1 MDQENKNPEDV
12 EYLRKLKSFA
22 KKLNKRVRYQES
34 TAWSTVDQ
42 EWDDQQFRKEREEL
56 LAILAAKI
64 LRDEEETERVWVAR
78 RAFMAEVK
86 ERRENS
92 LKK

>member
-22 KKLNKRVRYQES
+22 KKLNKRVQQQEL
-34 TAWSTVDQ
+34 DN
-42 EWDDQQFRKEREEL
+42 QQFRKEREEL
-56 LAILAAKI
+56 LAVVVAKI
-64 LRDEEETERVWVAR
+64 LRDEEETERVWAAR

-86 ERRENS
+86 KRREDS
-92 LKK
+92 LEK

>member
-12 EYLRKLKSFA
+12 KYLRKLKSFE
-22 KKLNKRVRYQES
+22 KKLSKRVQQQEL
-34 TAWSTVDQ
+34 
-42 EWDDQQFRKEREEL
+42 ENQQFRKEREEL
-56 LAILAAKI
+56 LAVLVAKV
-64 LRDEEETERVWVAR
+64 LRDEEEMKRVWAAR

-86 ERRENS
+86 KRRENS

>member
-12 EYLRKLKSFA
+12 KYLRMLKSFE
-22 KKLNKRVRYQES
+22 KKLSKRVQQQEL
-34 TAWSTVDQ
+34 DN
-42 EWDDQQFRKEREEL
+42 QQFRKEREEL
-56 LAILAAKI
+56 LAVLVAKI
-64 LRDEEETERVWVAR
+64 LRDEEEMERVWVAR

-92 LKK
+92 LEK

>member
-12 EYLRKLKSFA
+12 KYLRMLKSFA
-22 KKLNKRVRYQES
+22 KKLSKRVQQQEL
-34 TAWSTVDQ
+34 DN
-42 EWDDQQFRKEREEL
+42 QQFRKEREEL
-56 LAILAAKI
+56 LAVLVAKI
-64 LRDEEETERVWVAR
+64 LRDEEEMERVWVAR

>member
-22 KKLNKRVRYQES
+22 KKLNKRVQHQES

-42 EWDDQQFRKEREEL
+42 EWDNQQFRKEREEL

-64 LRDEEETERVWVAR
+64 LRDEEETERVWAAR

>member
-22 KKLNKRVRYQES
+22 KKLNKRVQHQEL
-34 TAWSTVDQ
+34 DN
-42 EWDDQQFRKEREEL
+42 QQFRKEREEL
-56 LAILAAKI
+56 LAVLVAKI

-86 ERRENS
+86 KRRENS
-92 LKK
+92 LEK

>member
-22 KKLNKRVRYQES
+22 KKLNKRVQHQEL
-34 TAWSTVDQ
+34 DN
-42 EWDDQQFRKEREEL
+42 QQFRKEREEL

-64 LRDEEETERVWVAR
+64 LRDEEETERVWAAR

-86 ERRENS
+86 KRRENS
-92 LKK
+92 LEK

>member
-12 EYLRKLKSFA
+12 KYLRMLKSFE
-22 KKLNKRVRYQES
+22 KKLSKRVQQQEL
-34 TAWSTVDQ
+34 DN
-42 EWDDQQFRKEREEL
+42 QQFRKEREEL
-56 LAILAAKI
+56 LAVLVAKI
-64 LRDEEETERVWVAR
+64 LRDEEEMERVWVAR

>member
-22 KKLNKRVRYQES
+22 KKLNKRVQHQEL
-34 TAWSTVDQ
+34 DN
-42 EWDDQQFRKEREEL
+42 QQFRKEREEL
-56 LAILAAKI
+56 LAVLVAKI

>member
-12 EYLRKLKSFA
+12 KYLRMLKSFE
-22 KKLNKRVRYQES
+22 KKLSKRVQQ
-34 TAWSTVDQ
+34 Q
-42 EWDDQQFRKEREEL
+42 EWDNQQFRKEREEL
-56 LAILAAKI
+56 LAVLVAKI
-64 LRDEEETERVWVAR
+64 LRDEEEMERVWVAR

>member
-12 EYLRKLKSFA
+12 KYLRMLKSFE
-22 KKLNKRVRYQES
+22 KKLSKRVQQQEL
-34 TAWSTVDQ
+34 DN
-42 EWDDQQFRKEREEL
+42 QQFRKEREEL
-56 LAILAAKI
+56 LAVLVAKI
-64 LRDEEETERVWVAR
+64 LRDEEEMERVWVAR

-86 ERRENS
+86 KRRENS

>member
-12 EYLRKLKSFA
+12 KYLQKLKSFE
-22 KKLNKRVRYQES
+22 KKLSKRVQQQES
-34 TAWSTVDQ
+34 SGQQQ

-56 LAILAAKI
+56 LAVVVAKI
-64 LRDEEETERVWVAR
+64 LRDEEEMERVWAAR

-86 ERRENS
+86 KRRENS
-92 LKK
+92 LNE

>member
-22 KKLNKRVRYQES
+22 KKLNKRVQHQEL
-34 TAWSTVDQ
+34 DN
-42 EWDDQQFRKEREEL
+42 QQFRKEREEL
-56 LAILAAKI
+56 LAVLVAKI
-64 LRDEEETERVWVAR
+64 LRDEEETERVWAAR

-86 ERRENS
+86 KRRENS
-92 LKK
+92 LEK

>member
-12 EYLRKLKSFA
+12 KYLRMLKSFA
-22 KKLNKRVRYQES
+22 KKLSKRVQQQEL
-34 TAWSTVDQ
+34 DN
-42 EWDDQQFRKEREEL
+42 QQFRKEREEL
-56 LAILAAKI
+56 LAVLVAKI